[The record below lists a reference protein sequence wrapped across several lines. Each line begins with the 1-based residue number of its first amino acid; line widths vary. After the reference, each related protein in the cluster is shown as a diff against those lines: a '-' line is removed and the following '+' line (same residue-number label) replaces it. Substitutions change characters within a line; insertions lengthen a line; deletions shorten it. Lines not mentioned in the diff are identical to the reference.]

1 MKAIDFVLAGVGGQG
16 ILLSSDILCLV
27 GMLVGYD
34 VKKTDV
40 HGMAQRGGSVISHVR
55 LADHVYS
62 PMVPVGGADVL
73 LGFEKLEACRWLRY
87 LRSDGVAVVN
97 DEAIPTLALESRV
110 PYPDDATI
118 RSLLQTRAR
127 RVDLLPAGALATQ
140 LGNARVAN
148 VILLGALSCSLDI
161 PIAIWQRAVAER
173 VPAKARELNLRAF
186 ELGRTEATRRG
197 ETLSAP
203 LAS

>member
-27 GMLVGYD
+27 GMIAGYD

-73 LGFEKLEACRWLRY
+73 LAFEKLEACRWLHY

-97 DEAIPTLALESRV
+97 DEAIPTLALESRL
-110 PYPDDATI
+110 PYPDDAAI
-118 RSLLQTRAR
+118 LSLLQARAR
-127 RVDLLPAGALATQ
+127 RVDLLSAGALATQ
-140 LGNARVAN
+140 LGNVRVAN

-161 PIAIWQRAVAER
+161 PVAVWQRAVAER

-186 ELGRTEATRRG
+186 ELGRAEATRRG
-197 ETLSAP
+197 ETLSVLP
-203 LAS
+203 

>member
-27 GMLVGYD
+27 GMIVGYD

-73 LGFEKLEACRWLRY
+73 LAFEKLEACRWLHY

-97 DEAIPTLALESRV
+97 DEAIPTLALESRL
-110 PYPDDATI
+110 PYPDDAAI
-118 RSLLQTRAR
+118 LSLLQARAR
-127 RVDLLPAGALATQ
+127 RVDLLSAGALAAQ

-161 PIAIWQRAVAER
+161 PVAVWQRAVAER
-173 VPAKARELNLRAF
+173 VPVKARELNLRAF
-186 ELGRTEATRRG
+186 ELGRSEASRRG
-197 ETLSAP
+197 EPLLS
-203 LAS
+203 L

>member
-62 PMVPVGGADVL
+62 PMVPIGGADVL
-73 LGFEKLEACRWLRY
+73 LGFEKLEACRWLHY

-118 RSLLQTRAR
+118 RSLLHARAR
-127 RVDLLPAGALATQ
+127 RVDLLPAGALAAQ

-161 PIAIWQRAVAER
+161 PVAVWQRAVAER
-173 VPAKARELNLRAF
+173 VPAKARDLNLRAF
-186 ELGRTEATRRG
+186 ELGRTEAARRG
-197 ETLSAP
+197 ETLPALP
-203 LAS
+203 

>member
-27 GMLVGYD
+27 GMIAGYD

-62 PMVPVGGADVL
+62 PMVPVGEADVL
-73 LGFEKLEACRWLRY
+73 LAFEKLEACRWLHY
-87 LRSDGVAVVN
+87 LRGDGVAVVN

-118 RSLLQTRAR
+118 LNLLRARAR
-127 RVDLLPAGALATQ
+127 RVDLLPAGTLAAQ
-140 LGNARVAN
+140 LGNVRVAN

-161 PIAIWQRAVAER
+161 PITVWQRAVAER
-173 VPAKARELNLRAF
+173 VPARARELNLRAF
-186 ELGRTEATRRG
+186 ELGRAEAIRRG
-197 ETLSAP
+197 ETLSA
-203 LAS
+203 LL